1 MISLSKEVEE
11 AMWGDEAILRYLDL
25 GRQHFEAGNPSALM
39 GVVFL
44 CARVQAVIPEW
55 AADALLAIEDSLA
68 TGELTDFNEAFGWTG
83 ESKATRK
90 RLTRQARVRVAVLGE
105 LQAARLAG
113 ASLSPDDIFDMV
125 MNSLEARGIQVGR
138 RDIEAIY
145 KKHGQFVK
153 DLPRER
159 KPREVYG
166 QIHLAIPRARRS
178 GRSILSDE
186 KK

>member
-11 AMWGDEAILRYLDL
+11 AMWGDEAILRHLDL
-25 GRQHFEAGNPSALM
+25 GRQRFEAGNPRALM
-39 GVVFL
+39 EVLFL

-55 AADALLAIEDSLA
+55 AADALLSIEDRLA
-68 TGELTDFNEAFGWTG
+68 AGELTDFNEAFGWAG

-90 RLTRQARVRVAVLGE
+90 RLTRQARVRVVVLGE

-113 ASLSPDDIFDMV
+113 ASLSPDDIFDTAMS
-125 MNSLEARGIQVGR
+125 NLAARGIQVGR

-145 KKHGQFVK
+145 KRHGQFVK

-166 QIHLAIPRARRS
+166 QVNLTNPRARRR